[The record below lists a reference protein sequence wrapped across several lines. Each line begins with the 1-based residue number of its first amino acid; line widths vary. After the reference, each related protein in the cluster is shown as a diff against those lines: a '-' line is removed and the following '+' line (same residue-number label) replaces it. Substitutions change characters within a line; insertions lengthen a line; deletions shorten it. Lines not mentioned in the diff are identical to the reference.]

1 MKKHSFFKIIIILVI
16 PFMMVCN
23 LYSFTDQT
31 TTERVIR
38 ENKKFVNFINVCIT
52 NFVSDK
58 NKEFLSAYNKHFN
71 GEIAFL
77 QSDYRRS
84 FKKIYSSQKELV
96 KLYEYILK
104 EYYLENSKNI
114 LDSLAPRVIRSK
126 NARARLYLTL
136 GYRDRTVSWTHY
148 TVGDA
153 SNPRLYSYKLYK
165 FEEAIK
171 MARRAKRYAFLA
183 LYESLDDETRRQ
195 IYNNLCKKDAES
207 GKLFY
212 TRFIDKDEK
221 NIIQEIDK
229 DYESHDSGKKLTK
242 KNELKETFFEKKV
255 EKRVRFRNEKRLA
268 NFLLNGDFD
277 QSEDILRKYIDD
289 FNFKIIDSTFDVLSV
304 NAKKSGSKEADFVG
318 FKLHLLDNYIRLSK
332 SSVLE
337 SFHDK
342 VKVDDGREN
351 VEQALEDDKK
361 EIKKEEKKEND
372 KKSNL
377 DVKKDKLD

>member
-229 DYESHDSGKKLTK
+229 DYESHDSG
-242 KNELKETFFEKKV
+242 
-255 EKRVRFRNEKRLA
+255 RVRFRNEKRLA